1 MKLKYNK
8 SVKFINIML
17 DKLTETRIR
26 LIVFVK
32 TDLRLSY

>member
-17 DKLTETRIR
+17 DKLTKTRIR
-26 LIVFVK
+26 LIVLVK